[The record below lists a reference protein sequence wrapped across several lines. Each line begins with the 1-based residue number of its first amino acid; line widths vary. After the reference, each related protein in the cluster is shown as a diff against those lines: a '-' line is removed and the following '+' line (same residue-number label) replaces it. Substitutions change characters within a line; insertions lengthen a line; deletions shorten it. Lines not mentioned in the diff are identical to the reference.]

1 MPQDS
6 VQTGEM
12 IPILPVVVIIIMQS
26 GRALEGLN
34 LSMHRLSEAST
45 GRGISMMS
53 GWALLT

>member
-1 MPQDS
+1 MLQDS

-12 IPILPVVVIIIMQS
+12 IPILPVVIIIMQS

-45 GRGISMMS
+45 RRGISMMS